1 MPRLSYLKRPSSL
14 CAIYP
19 GTFDPITLGHIDL
32 VHRALAMFDKVV
44 VGIASSQAKNP
55 MFSLEQRVVIAQE
68 SMQSLDNVAV
78 IGFDGLLTDFMK
90 SQQTHIILRGLR
102 AVSDFE
108 YEFQMAGMNR
118 RLIDNI
124 ETVFLMPD
132 DKYQFISS
140 TMVRE
145 IARLGGDI
153 RAFVPPAVTRAIAML
168 PSRA

>member
-1 MPRLSYLKRPSSL
+1 MIRPQFL
-14 CAIYP
+14 RAIYP

-32 VHRALAMFDKVV
+32 VHRALRMFDELV
-44 VGIASSQAKNP
+44 VGIAQSQSKQP
-55 MFSLEQRVVIAQE
+55 MFALDERVAIVQQA
-68 SMQSLDNVAV
+68 LAHLPRVKV
-78 IGFDGLLTDFMK
+78 IGFDSLLVDFMK
-90 SQQTHIILRGLR
+90 AQKTSVVLRGLR

-118 RLIDNI
+118 RLIDDI

-145 IARLGGDI
+145 IARLNGDI
-153 RAFVPPAVTRAIAML
+153 SAFVPNVVVASLRNRAIAKNND
-168 PSRA
+168 